1 MGHHGRH
8 AGRMCSCRL
17 PWRHHSGGR
26 DGWGFW
32 SRRETSPGPG
42 GRHRSA
48 RGGIRRAGFG
58 SPIATAGAPWNG
70 SIPRPGPAMMDFR
83 RQVLFR

>member
-1 MGHHGRH
+1 MGI
-8 AGRMCSCRL
+8 L
-17 PWRHHSGGR
+17 VE
-26 DGWGFW
+26 
-32 SRRETSPGPG
+32 RETSRGPG
-42 GRHRSA
+42 GRHRPA

-58 SPIATAGAPWNG
+58 SPIATAGAGWSG